1 MHFLFRRPALLI
13 YSKYWFVF
21 RIILTVIHSITSKFN
36 GTGHCLYLAFRVVGF
51 AFLQPILAYNAMI
64 FDSNW
69 WQSGQAS
76 QSLLGVSDYI
86 FGDNALS
93 TSEAN
98 SRHNVDFISE
108 TTGGVV
114 EEDFDQSGS
123 NNEKFRGALSSL
135 HSFPKA
141 GQDLHI
147 QAAQTLAVVIDRIGV
162 RENVTILNFAH
173 LKFSTSVLGCG
184 SFSKV
189 YKGAFKGNLVAIKSI
204 YTIDLTAEVIDKLAT
219 EAKILT
225 AVQNPNVV
233 IIYGKLC
240 WLIDSLVM

>member
-1 MHFLFRRPALLI
+1 
-13 YSKYWFVF
+13 
-21 RIILTVIHSITSKFN
+21 
-36 GTGHCLYLAFRVVGF
+36 
-51 AFLQPILAYNAMI
+51 LQPILAYNAMVY
-64 FDSNW
+64 DSKW

-76 QSLLGVSDYI
+76 ESFGVSNYI

-93 TSEAN
+93 TSEPN
-98 SRHNVDFISE
+98 SRHNVDLISE
-108 TTGGVV
+108 TIGSMM
-114 EEDFDQSGS
+114 EEDFDRSGS
-123 NNEKFRGALSSL
+123 NSEKFRGALTSL
-135 HSFPKA
+135 NSFPKA

-173 LKFSTSVLGCG
+173 LKFSTSVLGSG
-184 SFSKV
+184 SFSEV
-189 YKGAFKGNLVAIKSI
+189 YKGTFKGNLVAIKSI

-233 IIYGKLC
+233 IIYGK
-240 WLIDSLVM
+240 